1 MRGSGARLVTTAIVA
16 DSRFP
21 FPQSLQ
27 KSGNSNREV
36 HRLSRF
42 RNHQTACSCL
52 QSHRLSSARRPIAA
66 CWFMWAWL
74 VGVPP
79 APRPRCAT
87 GCQQPA
93 QPRGPGRPRYLR
105 SGARLPSRPPS
116 TSKASRRCNVALAHP
131 RERCQFVRLLP
142 AETRVQGSPPVPSAH
157 RSNSGSPDAG
167 TGASRRRTR
176 WSPSDPQIRPP

>member
-52 QSHRLSSARRPIAA
+52 TWEEFPESAEEEGLGNLAA
-66 CWFMWAWL
+66 TLF
-74 VGVPP
+74 
-79 APRPRCAT
+79 
-87 GCQQPA
+87 
-93 QPRGPGRPRYLR
+93 
-105 SGARLPSRPPS
+105 
-116 TSKASRRCNVALAHP
+116 
-131 RERCQFVRLLP
+131 E
-142 AETRVQGSPPVPSAH
+142 AEQEKGK
-157 RSNSGSPDAG
+157 G
-167 TGASRRRTR
+167 
-176 WSPSDPQIRPP
+176 